1 MNLLRIDPKDARAV
15 GQGHPWLYREALRE
29 RPRSLRPGAEVDVGT
44 AENDFVGRGIYD
56 PGSPVAVRIWT
67 RDRDERI
74 DADLISRRVAEAV
87 AVRERFGLAATT
99 DAYRL
104 VNAEGDYL
112 PGILVDRW
120 GEWASVTL
128 QSDAL
133 QRLAGTIVEAVTDAV
148 AETAPLRGV
157 YLRDDTSS
165 RLVAGE
171 TAPEILELRE
181 PTGTYVAQIA
191 AAGKPGLFTDMR
203 DVRRALAPHLKG
215 RSFLN
220 LFAHTGAFSG
230 CAAAAGATSI
240 VSVDLSRQYLDAAQR
255 NVELN
260 TPAGAPSVPHET
272 AAADVFDAMKGYASA
287 RRRFDVI
294 VADPP
299 TFSSSKTSGA
309 FNVKDGYRSLAR
321 ASLRA
326 LAPGGLFVA
335 ATNFRGMDNDAFLRT
350 LHDAAEAERTRLRV
364 LEVHGQPADYPS
376 HPMVPETRHLRVAF
390 CTATTS
396 RDDD

>member
-1 MNLLRIDPKDARAV
+1 MNLLRIDPKDARAI
-15 GQGHPWLYREALRE
+15 GQGHPWLYREALSE
-29 RPRSLRPGAEVDVGT
+29 RPRSLRPGAEVDLGT
-44 AENDFVGRGIYD
+44 PEHDFVGRGIYD
-56 PGSPVAVRIWT
+56 PSSPVAVRVWT
-67 RDRDERI
+67 RDRDEHVG
-74 DADLISRRVAEAV
+74 AALIAKRVAEAV
-87 AVRERFGLAATT
+87 AVRERLGLPATT

-120 GEWASVTL
+120 GEWVSITL

-133 QRLAGTIVEAVTDAV
+133 QRLKTTIVDAV
-148 AETAPLRGV
+148 AAAVPAAGIYV
-157 YLRDDTSS
+157 RDDKTSH
-165 RLVAGE
+165 LVAGE
-171 TAPEILELRE
+171 PAPDILELRE

-191 AAGKPGLFTDMR
+191 AGGKPGLFTDMR
-203 DVRRALAPHLKG
+203 EVRRALAPHLKG

-230 CAAAAGATSI
+230 CAAAAGAASI
-240 VSVDLSRQYLDAAQR
+240 VSVDLSRQYLDAAKH

-260 TPAGAPSVPHET
+260 TPDGAAPVPHET
-272 AAADVFDAMKGYASA
+272 APADVFDAMKGYSA
-287 RRRFDVI
+287 AGRRFDVI
-294 VADPP
+294 LADPP

-309 FNVKDGYRSLAR
+309 FNVKDGYRSIAR
-321 ASLRA
+321 ASLRV
-326 LAPGGLFVA
+326 LSQGGLFVA

-350 LHDAAEAERTRLRV
+350 LHDAAEAERARLRV
-364 LEVHGQPADYPS
+364 LEVHGQPSDYPS

-390 CTATTS
+390 CTATLS